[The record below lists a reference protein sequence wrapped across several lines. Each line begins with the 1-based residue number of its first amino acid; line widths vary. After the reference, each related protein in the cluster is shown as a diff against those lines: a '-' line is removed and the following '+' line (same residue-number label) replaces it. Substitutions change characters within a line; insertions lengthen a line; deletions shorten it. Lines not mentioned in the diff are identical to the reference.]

1 MGSNDYGQLGVSDQE
16 ENNCED
22 DEEMKVFGATQEKEN
37 KLIITSEPLVQKEP
51 LIIFGLLSVKV

>member
-1 MGSNDYGQLGVSDQE
+1 
-16 ENNCED
+16 
-22 DEEMKVFGATQEKEN
+22 MKVFGATQEKEN